1 MKNKVKYA
9 KSLAIASIIA
19 SIGAIGWGVYELT
32 NNEFFIGLGFIFGGI
47 VISRLIGVICL
58 GRKNEKEDCNI
69 CFV

>member
-32 NNEFFIGLGFIFGGI
+32 NNEFLTGLGFIFGG
-47 VISRLIGVICL
+47 VIIDSCYL
-58 GRKNEKEDCNI
+58 KKKK
-69 CFV
+69 

>member
-32 NNEFFIGLGFIFGGI
+32 NNEFFIGLGCIFGGI
-47 VISRLIGVICL
+47 VMSRNDWSNLL
-58 GRKNEKEDCNI
+58 RKKK
-69 CFV
+69 